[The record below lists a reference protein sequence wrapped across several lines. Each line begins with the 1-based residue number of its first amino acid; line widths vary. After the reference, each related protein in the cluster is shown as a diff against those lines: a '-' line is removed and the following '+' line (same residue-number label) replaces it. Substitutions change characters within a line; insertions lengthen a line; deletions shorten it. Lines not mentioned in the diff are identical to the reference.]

1 MNVNSREGWK
11 WKARSAHGLR
21 GAGLVTD
28 SLTRKGHA
36 QNIITFALE
45 FFGMNT
51 SDKIKSLPEASAIV
65 RGWKATGQKVV
76 FTNGCFDLLH
86 LGHVDYL
93 EKARNL
99 GDKLVVGLNT
109 DNSVSRFK
117 GPERPLQDQNSRARV
132 LASLQFVD
140 LVVFFDEDTP
150 LNLISELVP
159 GVLVKGSDYLA
170 ENIVGAEVVK
180 RNGGEVKT
188 IDFVPGYSTTRIVE
202 KIKRT

>member
-1 MNVNSREGWK
+1 M
-11 WKARSAHGLR
+11 
-21 GAGLVTD
+21 
-28 SLTRKGHA
+28 
-36 QNIITFALE
+36 Q
-45 FFGMNT
+45 T
-51 SDKIKSLPEASAIV
+51 SDKIKSRHEASLQVKAWKE
-65 RGWKATGQKVV
+65 RGEKVV
-76 FTNGCFDLLH
+76 FTNGCFDLIH

-99 GDKLVVGLNT
+99 GDKLVLGLNS

-132 LASLQFVD
+132 LAAMQFVD

-150 LNLISELVP
+150 FNLISELVP
-159 GVLVKGSDYLA
+159 NVLVKGSDYLA
-170 ENIVGAEVVK
+170 ENIVGADVVK
-180 RNGGEVKT
+180 NSGGVVKT